1 MPMQRRSERRQLEG
15 KKERKKRVQVRDV
28 WEMMI
33 TGSEAKRSSRS
44 NREGEEVK
52 KRRAEREKRVQ
63 EIVKLAK

>member
-15 KKERKKRVQVRDV
+15 KKERKKRVQVCDV

-44 NREGEEVK
+44 HREGEEVK
-52 KRRAEREKRVQ
+52 KRRAEREKRV
-63 EIVKLAK
+63 

>member
-15 KKERKKRVQVRDV
+15 KKERGKRIQIGDV

-44 NREGEEVK
+44 NGEGKEVK
-52 KRRAEREKRVQ
+52 KRRAEREERV
-63 EIVKLAK
+63 